1 MKIIIREG
9 SAAKNFESLHPLIS
23 ECSKKYCDSLM
34 FCFDDTHPNDILNG
48 HINLIVA
55 RAIEHGHGFF
65 DVLKI
70 ACINPVLHYKIPVGL
85 KNRRSC

>member
-23 ECSKKYCDSLM
+23 ECSKEYCDSLM
-34 FCFDDTHPNDILNG
+34 FCFDDAHPNDILHG
-48 HINLIVA
+48 HINSIVA
-55 RAIEHGHGFF
+55 RAIEYGHSFF

-70 ACINPVLHYKIPVGL
+70 ACINPVLHYKIPVWGY
-85 KNRRSC
+85 